1 MKLATTPEEQR
12 RWMGQ
17 WREAAVYLEE
27 VRRYD
32 LMTLT
37 EAQAWRHIEAVQ
49 GDLTHDAWRNP
60 DEPCGFLEQQ
70 ALFQRVRR

>member
-12 RWMGQ
+12 RWMEQ
-17 WREAAVYLEE
+17 WREAGVYLEE

-37 EAQAWRHIEAVQ
+37 EEQAWRHIEAVQ
-49 GDLTHDAWRNP
+49 GDLIHAWRNP
-60 DEPCGFLEQQ
+60 DESCGFLEQQ
-70 ALFQRVRR
+70 AVFHRSRR

>member
-12 RWMGQ
+12 RWMDQ
-17 WREAAVYLEE
+17 WREAAVYLEA

-32 LMTLT
+32 LRTLT
-37 EAQAWRHIEAVQ
+37 EEKAWQQINAVQ
-49 GDLTHDAWRNP
+49 GELEQAWRNP

-70 ALFQRVRR
+70 AVFLRFRR

>member
-12 RWMGQ
+12 RWVEQ

-32 LMTLT
+32 LMRLT
-37 EAQAWRHIEAVQ
+37 EEKAWRQIEAVQ
-49 GDLTHDAWRNP
+49 GDLEHAWRNP
-60 DEPCGFLEQQ
+60 QEPCGFLEQQ
-70 ALFQRVRR
+70 GVFQRFRR